1 MTMLWLSAVVSL
13 LLSSSL
19 HAAGAGAGAS
29 SLSVRRYDAIF
40 SFGDSF
46 ADTGNNPVVFGW
58 YSVFDPVTR
67 PPYGSTFFGHPTGRN
82 CDGRLVVDF
91 VAERLGVPLLPP
103 FLAYNGSFHRG
114 ANFAVGAA
122 TALDSSIFHAGDPP
136 PGASPFPVNTSL
148 GVQLGWFESLKP
160 SLCST
165 TQGKKKC
172 KDFFGRSLFFIGE
185 FGFNDYEFFFRKK
198 SMEEIRSFVPYII
211 ETISIA
217 IERLIKHGAKSLV
230 IPGMT
235 PSGCTPLILAI
246 FADQAGP
253 DDYDPATGCLKAQN
267 ELAIL
272 HNSLLQQSLLN
283 LQARHPDASIV
294 YADFFSPIMEMVR
307 SPGKFGFEDDVLTI
321 CCGGPGTA
329 LCGNQGAIT
338 CEDPSARLFWD
349 MVHMTEV
356 AYRYIAEDWLRIRVT
371 WEQNNLSVFRVH
383 KKIYTESTK
392 FSVLI

>member
-19 HAAGAGAGAS
+19 HAAGAS

-103 FLAYNGSFHRG
+103 FLAYNGSFRRG

-148 GVQLGWFESLKP
+148 SDQLGWFESL
-160 SLCST
+160 
-165 TQGKKKC
+165 
-172 KDFFGRSLFFIGE
+172 FFVGE

-230 IPGMT
+230 VPGMT
-235 PSGCTPLILAI
+235 PSGCTPLILAM

-253 DDYDPATGCLKAQN
+253 DDYDPATGCLKN
-267 ELAIL
+267 
-272 HNSLLQQSLLN
+272 
-283 LQARHPDASIV
+283 PDASII
-294 YADFFSPIMEMVR
+294 YADFFSPIMEMVQ

-329 LCGNQGAIT
+329 LCGDQGAIT

-356 AYRYIAEDWLRIRVT
+356 AYRYIVEDWLRII
-371 WEQNNLSVFRVH
+371 ESPGN
-383 KKIYTESTK
+383 KI
-392 FSVLI
+392 I

>member
-1 MTMLWLSAVVSL
+1 M
-13 LLSSSL
+13 
-19 HAAGAGAGAS
+19 
-29 SLSVRRYDAIF
+29 
-40 SFGDSF
+40 
-46 ADTGNNPVVFGW
+46 
-58 YSVFDPVTR
+58 
-67 PPYGSTFFGHPTGRN
+67 
-82 CDGRLVVDF
+82 
-91 VAERLGVPLLPP
+91 PP
-103 FLAYNGSFHRG
+103 FLAYNGSFRRG

-165 TQGKKKC
+165 TQEC
-172 KDFFGRSLFFIGE
+172 KDFFGRSLFFVGE

-230 IPGMT
+230 VPGMT
-235 PSGCTPLILAI
+235 PSGCTPLILAM

-253 DDYDPATGCLKAQN
+253 DDYDPVTGCLKVQN

-272 HNSLLQQSLLN
+272 HNSLLQQSLRN
-283 LQARHPDASIV
+283 LQARHPDASII
-294 YADFFSPIMEMVR
+294 YADFFSPIMEMVQ